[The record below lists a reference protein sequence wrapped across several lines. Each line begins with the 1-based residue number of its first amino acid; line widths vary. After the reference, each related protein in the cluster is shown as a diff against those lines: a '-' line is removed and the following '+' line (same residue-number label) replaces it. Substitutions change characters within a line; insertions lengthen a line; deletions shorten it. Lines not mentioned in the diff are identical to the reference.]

1 MSSFIKNIIIAIAIG
16 VCCTSVAFAQADY
29 KSEAD
34 LKKQAEKLFESQQ
47 YSQAFPLYSQL
58 LALYQKDANYNYKF
72 GACMLYSSEDKEK
85 PMLYLKYAAGIA
97 GVDAEAFYFLAKA
110 YQLNYRFN
118 DAIKN
123 YENYQK
129 LKAGKTNPKFE
140 VARAIETCN
149 NGKGLINKP
158 TELVV
163 LDKKEIVVSDFFRS
177 YSLQG
182 INGKLVVKPEDFCS
196 KIDLKR
202 KDASIMYISPDD
214 KFLYYSSWG
223 DNEKNSRDIYRIQKL
238 PSGGFGV
245 PENLGAIINT
255 TYDEEYA
262 FMHPDGKTLFFCSK
276 GHNSMGGFDVFKS
289 EYDESNNAWSKP
301 ENVDFP
307 INSPDDDML
316 YLTDAEYKVS
326 YFSSKRGSKMNYTKV
341 YKIKEGA
348 KANVLVMLAGK
359 FIQPTKN
366 LMGATISVRKIDEEK
381 KLIAIVKT
389 NAANKYMV
397 NLPSSGKYQ
406 FTVETNGIPVQ
417 SAYVDVPQVSQY
429 TAYKQQITYETVKDK
444 KEVLAVKSDFD
455 TPLTTDELQEVL
467 KNQAE
472 LEVNFDEEI
481 SKQLVEERTKTE
493 TSAKDIPL
501 DVKNTTAEKDN
512 TQVATNSIVG
522 EDINAIIN
530 HAKKAQEDANTARAN
545 ADNSLVYAYLQA
557 KQANELQTKLNTLI
571 LKQSNTNDA
580 TEKETI
586 ANEIAP
592 AKKELM
598 ATVSQVNQAKRAN
611 EEQAKLAEAKQAEAD
626 NVLGYAK
633 AYDAAKGA
641 PSDKLKE
648 LKNKAS
654 VYSATELV
662 TTPEQQALAQNKAEY
677 TENIKQQ
684 EELKKDI
691 AESKA
696 EQDNL
701 NGQIARTKDK
711 DIKVAFKSQVEEL
724 KLDVESKE
732 NDLSVLQVKGDKLND
747 KIKTAEATNGGNTTI
762 IATANETVSKLT
774 TKPAIDNAEINRLM
788 ADVSTTTA
796 TEEIADVNTTT
807 KPNATEANKSNDLIT
822 NVNDNDNK
830 SKVIDADVNNS
841 SNSNKTNIDTKSNN
855 LITNVSDNDNKSNE
869 SVTNVNQSSATIPV
883 ITKNYSPEIQAKK
896 YVQEAEL
903 AMQKT
908 NAIADTE
915 IRKKE
920 QLKSYKEFDAVLVD
934 EINTLKEK
942 QQVTKLISDKNK
954 INSEIAELTQLKQE
968 VNEKIVEVA
977 ATTEKTSDTAVTENI
992 TTPVENTIVTT
1003 KATENNNTAVTET
1016 TLAITPQ
1023 AQANTIVTSEKSYP
1037 EKINELSK
1045 IEDVNIREAAK
1056 IEVNEAFVEKLN
1068 NDIATNKA
1076 EVKNARS
1083 ADEKNRLETE
1093 IAAYENVKK
1102 QKIKE
1107 INDSKKLVATT
1118 TNSSNNVAIS
1128 AKAIEPAVGNNVDT
1142 STTNAVITTTKIT
1155 EPVVDTKIETTTNTI
1170 STDTVAITKVTEV
1183 PTNNT
1188 PAETAV
1194 PTIGYNVLSVK
1205 PTNIA
1210 ADLLPVAD
1218 KTATVSYTN
1227 TDARTNLADAQSTY
1241 TAYEQKNTEAA
1252 NLLKQ
1257 AKANPSQKTALT
1269 LKADASRQQA
1279 KEKLIEYNT
1288 QLYSANKAEYE
1299 LNKYTTQEF
1308 KNKYEQS
1315 TTSKALAAE
1324 LLNDEAESYFDQA
1337 KKVRTIANSTK
1348 DLNTKLDAQTR
1359 AYDLEAK
1366 AITKQQQSIATYT
1379 NINTN
1384 DATLV
1389 AQNAQQK
1396 YTAKTPTSNTNV
1408 ASTTTSIINNETLP
1422 DNTTSPEIKN
1432 TTEYR
1437 DLVATKDE
1445 ANALENNSI
1454 KQQQRA
1460 EKENE
1465 RANNNQQQ
1473 ADKLIMQANASSD
1486 NKERQRLFEK
1496 ADSLNSV
1503 IARERDVATANQT
1516 AAANYKNE
1524 ASVKEQEANQ
1534 LLQTLDKK
1542 TYENTTSL
1550 EPKDSA
1556 AVDTKATTNTAG
1568 STTNVNNKI
1577 ANNPVMLNSE
1587 VVSGGG
1593 NKTIKTSIISTANNA
1608 TTDSATTKTE
1618 LLLTEVKTEPIINNA
1633 NKIITAATTNNNSIA
1648 STTANNEVG
1657 IGTTDVFE
1665 KKSTIAYTNNNPIPL
1680 NQPLPQ
1686 GLLFKVQIGAF
1697 RNPIPQDLF
1706 RGFNPLFGE
1715 STPNGLV
1722 RYTAG
1727 SFRNY
1732 KNANTAK
1739 NEIRGIGYKDA
1750 FVVAYYNGKRVSYAE
1765 AMTLVNESSAAASAL
1780 EATSVLE
1787 LKEFVRNAPTN
1798 NATTISA
1805 SIAPPQ
1811 PIDTVK
1817 VVQSTPIEIN
1827 VTNDVKSVEIRSI
1840 QGLAFTVQVGVYGKK
1855 VTTTQLFNIQ
1865 PLNVEATTNNYLRYS
1880 SGLYN
1885 DINTAAK
1892 AKAIIVGYGIK
1903 DAFITA
1909 YYNGKRITATEAK
1922 QLVQAQGNKIFI
1934 QGVTINTMP
1943 SRK

>member
-1 MSSFIKNIIIAIAIG
+1 MISFIKNIIIVFVIG
-16 VCCTSVAFAQADY
+16 VCCTSVAFAQANY

-34 LKKQAEKLFESQQ
+34 LKKQAEKLFEAQQ

-72 GACMLYSSEDKEK
+72 GTCMLYSSEDKEK

-97 GVDAEAFYFLAKA
+97 GVDAEAFYFLGKA

-163 LDKKEIVVSDFFRS
+163 LEKKEIVVSDFFRS

-245 PENLGAIINT
+245 PENLGATINT
-255 TYDEEYA
+255 VYDEEYA

-289 EYDESNNAWSKP
+289 EYDETNNAWGKP

-316 YLTDAEYKVS
+316 YLTDAEYKIS

-359 FIQPTKN
+359 FTQPTN
-366 LMGATISVRKIDEEK
+366 TLVGATISVRKIDEDK

-417 SAYVDVPQVSQY
+417 SAYVDVPLVSQY
-429 TAYKQQITYETVKDK
+429 TAYKQQITYENVKDK
-444 KEVLAVKSDFD
+444 KDVLAVKSDFD
-455 TPLTTDELQEVL
+455 TPLTADELQEVL

-472 LEVNFDEEI
+472 LDVNFDEETD
-481 SKQLVEERTKTE
+481 KKLLEERSKTE
-493 TSAKDIPL
+493 TSTKDISL
-501 DVKNTTAEKDN
+501 DVKNTIAEKDN
-512 TQVATNSIVG
+512 TQVATNSIVA
-522 EDINAIIN
+522 EDINAVIN
-530 HAKKAQEDANTARAN
+530 HAKKAQDDANTAKSN

-571 LKQSNTNDA
+571 LKQSNTSDA

-586 ANEIAP
+586 ATEIAP
-592 AKKELM
+592 VKKELIV
-598 ATVSQVNQAKRAN
+598 TVSQVNEAKRAN
-611 EEQAKLAEAKQAEAD
+611 EEQTKLANAKQVEAD
-626 NVLGYAK
+626 NVLAYAK
-633 AYDAAKGA
+633 AYDAAKGE
-641 PSDKLKE
+641 PNDKLKE

-654 VYSATELV
+654 LYSTTELDA
-662 TTPEQQALAQNKAEY
+662 TPEQQALDQNKVEY
-677 TENIKQQ
+677 AENIKQQ
-684 EELKKDI
+684 EEFKKDI

-711 DIKVAFKSQVEEL
+711 DIKAAFKAQVEEL

-747 KIKTAEATNGGNTTI
+747 KIKMVETTNGGSAAI
-762 IATANETVSKLT
+762 IAIANETVSKLAV
-774 TKPAIDNAEINRLM
+774 KPAIDNAEINKLM

-796 TEEIADVNTTT
+796 TEEVATTNEINKQITPVAEANSNTTST
-807 KPNATEANKSNDLIT
+807 T
-822 NVNDNDNK
+822 
-830 SKVIDADVNNS
+830 
-841 SNSNKTNIDTKSNN
+841 SNSTKSNETV
-855 LITNVSDNDNKSNE
+855 TNVSANDNKSNE
-869 SVTNVNQSSATIPV
+869 TATNVNVNSNPTKTTTTAIQTPV
-883 ITKNYSPEIQAKK
+883 IAKNYSPEIQEKK

-903 AMQKT
+903 AVQKT
-908 NAIADTE
+908 SAIADPE

-920 QLKSYKEFDAVLVD
+920 EIKAYKEFDAVLVD

-942 QQVTKLISDKNK
+942 QQGTKLITDKNK

-968 VNEKIVEVA
+968 VNEKITEVVNTPEI
-977 ATTEKTSDTAVTENI
+977 ATNTAITEN
-992 TTPVENTIVTT
+992 TT
-1003 KATENNNTAVTET
+1003 TENNSTPVIEPTIAT
-1016 TLAITPQ
+1016 TPQ
-1023 AQANTIVTSEKSYP
+1023 AQANAIVTSEKSYP

-1045 IEDVNIREAAK
+1045 VEDVNVRESAK
-1056 IEVNEAFVEKLN
+1056 IQVNEAFITKLN
-1068 NDIATNKA
+1068 NDIATNQS
-1076 EVKNARS
+1076 EIKNARS

-1093 IAAYENVKK
+1093 IAAYQNVKK
-1102 QKIKE
+1102 QKVKE
-1107 INDSKKLVATT
+1107 INDSKKLVTAPTNNTT
-1118 TNSSNNVAIS
+1118 DVA
-1128 AKAIEPAVGNNVDT
+1128 VN
-1142 STTNAVITTTKIT
+1142 TTTKVI
-1155 EPVVDTKIETTTNTI
+1155 EPVVDTKVDTTTTNAEITNTKVIEPVIDTKLEATTTNTSNNSTTNNVTETTTNTP
-1170 STDTVAITKVTEV
+1170 V
-1183 PTNNT
+1183 
-1188 PAETAV
+1188 ETTT

-1210 ADLLPVAD
+1210 ADLLPAAD

-1227 TDARTNLADAQSTY
+1227 TDARANLANAQSTY
-1241 TAYEQKNTEAA
+1241 TAYQQKNTEAA

-1257 AKANPSQKTALT
+1257 AKNTPSQKTALT

-1279 KEKLIEYNT
+1279 KEKLTEYNT
-1288 QLYSANKAEYE
+1288 QIYTANKVEYE

-1308 KNKYEQS
+1308 KNNYEQS

-1324 LLNDEAESYFDQA
+1324 LLNDEAESYYDQA
-1337 KKVRTIANSTK
+1337 KKVRSIANNTK

-1366 AITKQQQSIATYT
+1366 AIAKQQQSIATYT
-1379 NINTN
+1379 NINTD
-1384 DATLV
+1384 DAGV
-1389 AQNAQQK
+1389 VSKNAKQK
-1396 YTAKTPTSNTNV
+1396 YTNKTPNATATSV
-1408 ASTTTSIINNETLP
+1408 ATTTPSVINNETLP
-1422 DNTTSPEIKN
+1422 DNTTNPEIKN
-1432 TTEYR
+1432 TTEYK

-1473 ADKLIMQANASSD
+1473 ADKLIMQANASTD
-1486 NKERQRLFEK
+1486 NTERQRLFEQ
-1496 ADSLNSV
+1496 ADSLNSI

-1524 ASVKEQEANQ
+1524 ASAKEQEANQ

-1550 EPKDSA
+1550 EPKDSI
-1556 AVDTKATTNTAG
+1556 AVAPTTN
-1568 STTNVNNKI
+1568 NNSNATPVITKNEI
-1577 ANNPVMLNSE
+1577 ANNPVMLSSE
-1587 VVSGGG
+1587 VVSGGE
-1593 NKTIKTSIISTANNA
+1593 NKIVNTPAVTDNITNTNIIDTAA
-1608 TTDSATTKTE
+1608 KTE
-1618 LLLTEVKTEPIINNA
+1618 VLLTEVKIEPTTNNA
-1633 NKIITAATTNNNSIA
+1633 NKIIEAATTTNNAVSVTNNKETNGNS
-1648 STTANNEVG
+1648 N
-1657 IGTTDVFE
+1657 DVFE
-1665 KKSTIAYTNNNPIPL
+1665 KKSSIAYTTNNPIPL
-1680 NQPLPQ
+1680 NKPLPQ

-1706 RGFNPLFGE
+1706 KGFNPLFGE
-1715 STPNGLV
+1715 STPSGLV

-1765 AMTLVNESSAAASAL
+1765 AMTLVNESSASASAL

-1798 NATTISA
+1798 NATTPTPTIV
-1805 SIAPPQ
+1805 PTQ
-1811 PIDTVK
+1811 VVDTVK
-1817 VVQSTPIEIN
+1817 VTQNTPIEVN
-1827 VTNDVKSVEIRSI
+1827 VTNDVKSVEIRSV

-1855 VTTTQLFNIQ
+1855 VTATQLFNIQ

-1885 DINTAAK
+1885 DINAAIK
-1892 AKAIIVGYGIK
+1892 AKTIIVGYGIK

-1934 QGVTINTMP
+1934 QGATVNTMP